1 MVVVVERQDIGRF
14 TFRSST
20 VFPQLISKKNPLWL
34 PGGGGE
40 KEPFKNKL
48 EHSVLL
54 YKPCPQRNLVNWWL
68 NWGIIRA

>member
-1 MVVVVERQDIGRF
+1 MVVVVERHYIGRF

-34 PGGGGE
+34 PGGGEG

-48 EHSVLL
+48 EHSVL
-54 YKPCPQRNLVNWWL
+54 YKPCPQRNLVNRWL